1 MFKKM
6 IFVRLFLTL
15 GLFLSLIFAG
25 CSIFYKMNYLDFS
38 FTPEKKTP
46 VWRVEAHLTFTPTAD
61 ESKIT
66 FARPNKDAHFK
77 ILDESIIA
85 KGFQTQ
91 TTDSSFIITGTPKQK
106 QQDLYYRL
114 LIYDVK
120 EQLSFNEDK
129 TEPIVE
135 APILDDETMLIAKEL
150 LSQVETFGS
159 KNKVKNLINFI
170 NQNEANELTYSYFP
184 PEISLKEKAEK
195 IIELLTLQ
203 NIPARLIRG
212 IMLEEGKK
220 TFSPDVMIEVY
231 NQEQKG
237 WQVFDIQTAKEGA
250 PLNFIAFQK
259 GSASLFDV
267 SGGKDSTIKY
277 SVLKSLNSSFGMA
290 KYRAKNAGKEPF
302 FNYSIYNLPIDQ
314 QNALKWLMV
323 FPLAILLV
331 VILRNVIG
339 MKTMGTF
346 TPMLISMALVE
357 TGLLSGLGCF
367 SLIVAI
373 GLALRFLLSKLNLL
387 LVPRISAVV
396 VFVILIIQY
405 FSIIGYQM
413 DWKIGASALFFPIII
428 LAWIIERASI
438 IWEEE
443 GLHHAVKEVF
453 NSILAAILIYFII
466 ENETIR
472 HVMFVFNELNFVILF
487 ITMLLGTY
495 TGYRLTE
502 LKRFA
507 PLVKNNKKST
517 KRKS

>member
-6 IFVRLFLTL
+6 IVVRLFLIL
-15 GLFLSLIFAG
+15 GLLCSIFFAG
-25 CSIFYKMNYLDFS
+25 CGIFYKINYLDFS
-38 FTPEKKTP
+38 FAPQKKTP
-46 VWRVEAHLTFTPTAD
+46 VWRVEAHLTYMPTAK

-66 FARPNKDAHFK
+66 FARPSKDVHFK

-85 KGFQTQ
+85 KGFQTK
-91 TTDSSFIITGTPKQK
+91 TTNDSFILTGSPLPE
-106 QQDLYYRL
+106 QQDIYYRL

-120 EQLSFNEDK
+120 ENLSV
-129 TEPIVE
+129 TEEEFPSVTM
-135 APILDDETMLIAKEL
+135 PVLDDETLMIAKEIL
-150 LSQVETFGS
+150 ALSTSDEE
-159 KNKVKNLINFI
+159 KNQTKTLIEFI
-170 NQNEANELTYSYFP
+170 NKNEANELVYTYFP
-184 PEISLKEKAEK
+184 PQISLKEKAEK
-195 IIELLTLQ
+195 IIELLALQ

-212 IMLEEGKK
+212 ILLEEGKK
-220 TFSPDVMIEVY
+220 SFSPDVMIEVY
-231 NQEQKG
+231 DKEKKG
-237 WQVFDIQTAKEGA
+237 WILYDIQTAQKGT

-259 GSASLFDV
+259 GNTSLFDV
-267 SGGKDSTIKY
+267 AGGEDSSIKY
-277 SVLKSLNSSFGMA
+277 SVLKSLNSSFSLA
-290 KYRAKNAGKEPF
+290 KYRAKNADKEPF
-302 FNYSIYNLPIDQ
+302 FNYSIYNLPIEQ

-339 MKTMGTF
+339 IKTMGTF

-367 SLIVAI
+367 ALIVSI
-373 GLALRFLLSKLNLL
+373 GLGLRFLLSKLNLL

-396 VFVILIIQY
+396 IFVILIIQY

-413 DWKIGASALFFPIII
+413 NWKIGASALFFPIII

-453 NSILAAILIYFII
+453 NSVLAAILIYFII

-472 HVMFVFNELNFVILF
+472 HITFVFNELNFVILF
-487 ITMLLGTY
+487 FTMLLGTY

-507 PLVKNNKKST
+507 PLVKRNKKQA
-517 KRKS
+517 KRKK

>member
-6 IFVRLFLTL
+6 IFVRFFLTL
-15 GLFLSLIFAG
+15 GLLISLIFAG
-25 CSIFYKMNYLDFS
+25 LNIFYKMNYLDFS
-38 FTPEKKTP
+38 FTPQKKTP
-46 VWRVEAHLTFTPTAD
+46 VWRVEAHLTFTPTAN

-66 FARPNKDAHFK
+66 FARPNKNSHFK

-91 TTDSSFIITGTPKQK
+91 TTDSSFIVTGTSKKQE
-106 QQDLYYRL
+106 QDLYYRL

-120 EQLSFNEDK
+120 DQLSFNEEQN
-129 TEPIVE
+129 EPIVST
-135 APILDDETMLIAKEL
+135 PVLDDETMLIAKEI
-150 LSQVETFGS
+150 LSQAEAFGGENQVQ
-159 KNKVKNLINFI
+159 KLISFI

-184 PEISLKEKAEK
+184 PHLNLKEKAEK
-195 IIELLTLQ
+195 LIDLLALQ
-203 NIPARLIRG
+203 NIPARLVRG

-220 TFSPDVMIEVY
+220 TLSPDVMIEVY
-231 NQEQKG
+231 NKEQKG
-237 WQVFDIQTAKEGA
+237 WQVFDIQTAQEGA

-267 SGGKDSTIKY
+267 TGGKDSAIKY
-277 SVLKSLNSSFGMA
+277 SVLKSLNSSFSMA
-290 KYRAKNAGKEPF
+290 KYRAKNAGKELF

-339 MKTMGTF
+339 IKTMGTF

-357 TGLLSGLGCF
+357 TGLLSGLSCF

-396 VFVILIIQY
+396 IFVILIIQY
-405 FSIIGYQM
+405 FSVVGYQM

-517 KRKS
+517 KGK

>member
-1 MFKKM
+1 MLKKM
-6 IFVRLFLTL
+6 IFVRIFLLL
-15 GLFLSLIFAG
+15 GLFTSILFAG
-25 CSIFYKMNYLDFS
+25 YGIFYKINYLDFS
-38 FTPEKKTP
+38 FTPQKKTP
-46 VWRVEAHLTFTPTAD
+46 VWSVEAHLTFQPTAK

-66 FARPNKDAHFK
+66 FARPQKEAHFK

-85 KGFQTQ
+85 NGFQTSAS
-91 TTDSSFIITGTPKQK
+91 DSTFTVTGKAKKK
-106 QQDLYYRL
+106 QQDIYYRL

-120 EQLSFNEDK
+120 KQTSINEDN
-129 TEPIVE
+129 TPPVI
-135 APILDDETMLIAKEL
+135 AQSLLDDETKRIAKEI
-150 LSQVETFGS
+150 LSLVDAEGEDR
-159 KNKVKNLINFI
+159 VKRLIQFI
-170 NQNEANELTYSYFP
+170 NQEESNELVYSYFP
-184 PEISLKEKAEK
+184 LQISLKEKAEK
-195 IIELLTLQ
+195 IIELLALE
-203 NIPARLIRG
+203 NIPARLVRG

-220 TFSPDVMIEVY
+220 SFLPDVMIEVY
-231 NQEQKG
+231 DNNKKG
-237 WQVFDIQTAKEGA
+237 WNIYDIQTAEEGT

-259 GSASLFDV
+259 GNTSLFDV
-267 SGGKDSTIKY
+267 TGGKDSSIKY
-277 SVLKSLNSSFGMA
+277 SVLKSLNSSFSMA
-290 KYRAKNAGKEPF
+290 KYRAKNAEKEPF
-302 FNYSIYNLPIDQ
+302 FNYSIYNLPVDQ

-339 MKTMGTF
+339 IKTMGTF

-357 TGLLSGLGCF
+357 TGLLSGLSCF

-373 GLALRFLLSKLNLL
+373 GLAIRYLLSKLNLL

-396 VFVILIIQY
+396 IFVILIIQY
-405 FSIIGYQM
+405 FSIIGYQL
-413 DWKIGASALFFPIII
+413 DWKIGTSSLFFPIII

-453 NSILAAILIYFII
+453 NSVLAAILIYFII

-472 HVMFVFNELNFVILF
+472 HIMFVFNELNFVILF

-507 PLVKNNKKST
+507 PLVKKNKKPS
-517 KRKS
+517 KRKV